1 MINSYLKKKQ
11 NKQNAKDYQLIKVQL
26 FSKGTKNKNEEPK
39 SLFKSGS
46 S

>member
-1 MINSYLKKKQ
+1 MINSYLKKNRT
-11 NKQNAKDYQLIKVQL
+11 NKTQKIYQLIKVQL